1 MKIENRLQ
9 EPALNVF
16 ILIQSGQTSAW
27 V

>member
-9 EPALNVF
+9 EPALSVF